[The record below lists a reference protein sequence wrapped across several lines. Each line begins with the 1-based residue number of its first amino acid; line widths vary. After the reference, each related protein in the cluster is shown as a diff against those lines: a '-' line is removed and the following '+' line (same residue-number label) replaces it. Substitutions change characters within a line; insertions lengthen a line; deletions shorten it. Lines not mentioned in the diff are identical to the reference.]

1 MSIRETETNRINTK
15 GLIVVSHIHYNSDGV
30 NYSAKFK
37 LIFCSMVLEVKQY
50 VKIGPGDSLNDPSK
64 EPGFWYIKAVRIQAI
79 NSLKWWRRLFP
90 TPLRVDGLC
99 IQCNIPILRNN
110 QYGY

>member
-15 GLIVVSHIHYNSDGV
+15 GLLAVSHISYNSDGIS
-30 NYSAKFK
+30 YSAKFK

-50 VKIGPGDSLNDPSK
+50 IKIPPGGDLRDPK
-64 EPGFWYIKAVRIQAI
+64 QEPEFWYIRAVREKAI
-79 NSLKWWRRLFP
+79 SSLKWWRRLFP
-90 TPLRVDGLC
+90 TPLNTTGLF
-99 IQCNIPILRNN
+99 IQCYIPILRKN